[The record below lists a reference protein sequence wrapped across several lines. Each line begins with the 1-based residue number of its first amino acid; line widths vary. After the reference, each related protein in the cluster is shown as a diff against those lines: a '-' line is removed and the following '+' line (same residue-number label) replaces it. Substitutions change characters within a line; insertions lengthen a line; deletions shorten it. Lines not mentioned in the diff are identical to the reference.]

1 MSANRPSKDAYY
13 MGIATAVAARGTCS
27 RAKVGAIVVKGD
39 VMVAS
44 GYNGAPRGARHC
56 EHADGGDMENGHCSR
71 AVHGETNTIANAARN
86 GSSVVGGT
94 LYCTATPCYRCAP
107 LVIQA
112 GIVRVV
118 IGASYRPD
126 ERAFKTFAEC
136 GVTVEQL
143 LENGLAVRLDARGSH
158 VLA

>member
-1 MSANRPSKDAYY
+1 MTDRPNKDVYY
-13 MGIATAVAARGTCS
+13 MDIATAVAARGTCP
-27 RAKVGAIVVKGD
+27 RAKVGAIIIKGD

-56 EHADGGDMENGHCSR
+56 DHTDGGDMDNGHCSR
-71 AVHGETNTIANAARN
+71 AVHGETNAIANAARH
-86 GSSVVGGT
+86 GAVVMGGT

-112 GIVRVV
+112 GIARVV

-126 ERAFKTFAEC
+126 ERAFRLLVEC
-136 GVTVEQL
+136 GVVVEQL
-143 LENGLAVRLDARGSH
+143 IMPAGTTVRLDAQGKQI
-158 VLA
+158 V